1 MDRAHFQRKGQVPF
15 VYRPGQRQREDGPSF
30 MGTTGAVQPMGHL
43 DLQGDLP
50 LDVPTAL
57 PTAVT
62 LAALGAITS
71 IRL

>member
-1 MDRAHFQRKGQVPF
+1 
-15 VYRPGQRQREDGPSF
+15 